1 MMEGWITYS
10 LAGMVL
16 LGLMNYTLKLFV
28 DGYQPLVAAFL
39 VQGISAV
46 FLLALILKGGMPT
59 FEMQMLKYAV
69 PAALFSALALYFLY
83 GALKMGNASK
93 VIAIINLNTL
103 VVVVLAAALLK
114 EGITLKAGLG
124 IAFGILSILL
134 LSA

>member
-10 LAGMVL
+10 LLGMVL

-28 DGYQPLVAAFL
+28 DGYPPLIAAFL
-39 VQGISAV
+39 VQGISAA
-46 FLLALILKGGMPT
+46 FLLLMILKGGMPS

-83 GALKMGNASK
+83 GALKVGSASK

-103 VVVVLAAALLK
+103 VVVVLAAMLLK

-124 IAFGILSILL
+124 IALGVLSIIL